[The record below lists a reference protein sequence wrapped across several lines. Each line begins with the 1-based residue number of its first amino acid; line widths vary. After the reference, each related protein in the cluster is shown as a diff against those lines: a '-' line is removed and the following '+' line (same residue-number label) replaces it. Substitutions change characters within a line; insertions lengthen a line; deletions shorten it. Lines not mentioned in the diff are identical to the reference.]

1 MRRRAGTAEKR
12 PRFEKPTEE
21 DMRQSLVRLD
31 RIEIWGARAYLFQAL
46 PGYAGSVRQGV
57 IGLFRDGRV
66 VYIDTSGI
74 IPRRQQAASWWGH
87 IDDLGTPVA
96 APRVFKAAKVLR
108 AQRVSSRSFV
118 IRLRGKL
125 RIVCFTGLPV
135 PRDLSKLLSAG
146 KAVLENV
153 PHVGTVVQVADI
165 GVSRAHG
172 ALHGHDAVT
181 AATVWRSVLNGAMTP
196 ATLPLWDETD
206 EHRHHALSRRGHR
219 HAPLGES

>member
-1 MRRRAGTAEKR
+1 MRQRAGSEKP

-31 RIEIWGARAYLFQAL
+31 RIEIWGARAYVFQAL

-66 VYIDTSGI
+66 VYMDTSGI
-74 IPRRQQAASWWGH
+74 ISRRQRAASWWGH
-87 IDDLGTPVA
+87 IDDLGTPVP
-96 APRVFKAAKVLR
+96 APRVFKAAKVMR

-146 KAVLENV
+146 KAVLESV

-165 GVSRAHG
+165 GVARAHG
-172 ALHGHDAVT
+172 ALHGHDAVA
-181 AATVWRSVLNGAMTP
+181 AATVWRSVLNGDMTP
-196 ATLPLWDETD
+196 ATLPLRDETS
-206 EHRHHALSRRGHR
+206 EHRQAAVSRPGHR
-219 HAPLGES
+219 HAPSAGS